1 MESCETCQVSGKQ
14 DQFDLEK
21 VQVFGMLKWDC
32 ITWGKGRSEWWTGRQ
47 EWLWKITRTEKVKTV
62 SKTYSQPKSKGKYR
76 RQGTSKGFYL
86 KLCRMRS
93 FIERLSA
100 IQPRVRLVCFL
111 FLTVTHYKQ
120 VSINN
125 VLLIVQLTVQCIQ
138 WQTQRS
144 FVCSSKMSSLF
155 HQ

>member
-1 MESCETCQVSGKQ
+1 MESCETCQISGKQ

-21 VQVFGMLKWDC
+21 VRVFGTLKWEGQND
-32 ITWGKGRSEWWTGRQ
+32 GQAAKR
-47 EWLWKITRTEKVKTV
+47 WLWKITRTEKVKTI

-86 KLCRMRS
+86 KLCHMRS

-100 IQPRVRLVCFL
+100 IQPKVRLVCFL
-111 FLTVTHYKQ
+111 FLTVRHYKQ

-144 FVCSSKMSSLF
+144 FFCSSKMSSSF